1 MLNTR
6 PSISPLPAW
15 RAEPV
20 KSDSHV
26 SPPHYTNIYK
36 NKIIKLKDMLRNI
49 FLVNCLKELKEC
61 QKYILSN
68 KIENYSFVALS
79 RSSLVELKK
88 KKIPN
93 S

>member
-1 MLNTR
+1 
-6 PSISPLPAW
+6 
-15 RAEPV
+15 
-20 KSDSHV
+20 
-26 SPPHYTNIYK
+26 
-36 NKIIKLKDMLRNI
+36 MLRNI

-88 KKIPN
+88 KKFNII
-93 S
+93 